1 MVVITVCCQSHPG
14 SYALER
20 VAGLCSVQKS
30 VTAFFFCVIEVFCEW
45 LHHYFSVVIP
55 FPFHTLLQA
64 EGEHTRARELL
75 LQAPFLVPF
84 TDRVRIYTVRFLLTY
99 AICLGLLVL
108 LSATNIS
115 NLSSTLSCDAFSGL
129 NVLEKVNPQTA
140 VDSFFASIVT
150 CTLPLAS

>member
-1 MVVITVCCQSHPG
+1 VD
-14 SYALER
+14 EN
-20 VAGLCSVQKS
+20 
-30 VTAFFFCVIEVFCEW
+30 FFA
-45 LHHYFSVVIP
+45 
-55 FPFHTLLQA
+55 QA

-99 AICLGLLVL
+99 AICLGLLIL

-115 NLSSTLSCDAFSGL
+115 NLSSTLSCDAFCGL

-140 VDSFFASIVT
+140 VDNFLASIVT

>member
-1 MVVITVCCQSHPG
+1 MHSQELLDCVVFGNQWHSFCFLCDG
-14 SYALER
+14 SILWMAAPL
-20 VAGLCSVQKS
+20 
-30 VTAFFFCVIEVFCEW
+30 FFCC
-45 LHHYFSVVIP
+45 HP
-55 FPFHTLLQA
+55 FPLYTLLQA

-99 AICLGLLVL
+99 AICLSLLIL

-115 NLSSTLSCDAFSGL
+115 NLSNTLSCDAFCGL

-140 VDSFFASIVT
+140 VDNFLALIVT